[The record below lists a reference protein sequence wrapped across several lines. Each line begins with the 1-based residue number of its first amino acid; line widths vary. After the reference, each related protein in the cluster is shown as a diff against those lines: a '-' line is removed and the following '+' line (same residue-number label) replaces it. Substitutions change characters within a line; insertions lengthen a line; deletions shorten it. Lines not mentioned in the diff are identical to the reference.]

1 MKPSVGTG
9 MAMEVEPAAD
19 GEVES
24 NTRLG
29 LLLVNVTTVPAGAGA
44 PSVKMSWTCRNFP
57 MEIVPV
63 ARMPIPGTP
72 TLAPM
77 LPNAAGAVNPDGTST
92 EIVELPEAPAGPG
105 WKKVVTPAE
114 PAGIV
119 TGEVVIVPALVFELV
134 TFTPPGGPLVMGPT
148 PGTPTKSLD
157 ESSLADSTVSG
168 VGPEPLA
175 TEKVFP

>member
-1 MKPSVGTG
+1 MKPLVGTG

-105 WKKVVTPAE
+105 WKEVVTPAK

-134 TFTPPGGPLVMGPT
+134 TFTLTGGTPVMGAT
-148 PGTPTKSLD
+148 TWSSTNFLH
-157 ESSLADSTVSG
+157 EST
-168 VGPEPLA
+168 
-175 TEKVFP
+175 